1 MNLISVEVRAYKKNT
16 PPQSHNINLTRV
28 PCVGENVVLFIG
40 ESLETLKVTSVE
52 HHAIYDTTKLTAT
65 IHVVPTPF
73 FPS

>member
-1 MNLISVEVRAYKKNT
+1 MNSISVEVRVYKKNT
-16 PPQSHNINLTRV
+16 QPQSHNINLTRV
-28 PCVGENVVLFIG
+28 PCVGENVVLFIE
-40 ESLETLKVTSVE
+40 ESRETFKVTNVE